1 MGTKADAV
9 IIGGGI
15 IGMAVAFHLAREN
28 YGRIVL
34 LEKEELLG
42 SWSTSKAAGGIRAQ
56 FSSKVNVQMS
66 MLSEELFCRF
76 KEDTGSDALFDQVG
90 YMFLLTR
97 DEDVESF
104 TRSVEL
110 QRSLGLAVELLK
122 PDEIAQY
129 APHVRTDDVKLATF
143 CKDDGLAD
151 PHEFLSGY
159 EHAARKL
166 GVEIRLESEVT
177 GFNQSGG
184 RITEVVTNQGTIPC
198 GVVINAAGPFARR
211 IGEMIG
217 ADIRVEPIRRQCVTT
232 GELDFV
238 KPSFPMVVDVASGLY
253 CHKESKGL
261 LLGWADPNVQPSM
274 DISIDPDYTDAILEK
289 ALDRMPQLETAEMA
303 NQWAGL
309 YETTPDHRA
318 IIGWEPSVAGLFHTV
333 GFSGHGLMHA
343 PAAGLL
349 TAEILAGK
357 EPTLDISDLSPER
370 FARGELVEET
380 NVI

>member
-1 MGTKADAV
+1 MGNKADAV

-15 IGMAVAFHLAREN
+15 IGMSIAFHLAREKF
-28 YGRIVL
+28 GRIVL
-34 LEKEELLG
+34 LEKEQFLG

-56 FSSKVNVQMS
+56 FSSKVNVEMS
-66 MLSEELFCRF
+66 MLSEKLFCRF

-97 DEDVESF
+97 DKDVEAF
-104 TRSVEL
+104 TRAVEI
-110 QRSLGLAVELLK
+110 QRSLGLPVELLK
-122 PDEIAQY
+122 PEDIAQY

-166 GVEIRLESEVT
+166 GVEIKLETEVT
-177 GFNQSGG
+177 GFTRSGG
-184 RITEVVTNQGTIPC
+184 RITEVVTNNGSLPC
-198 GVVINAAGPFARR
+198 GIVINAAGPFARKV
-211 IGEMIG
+211 GEMIG
-217 ADIRVEPIRRQCVTT
+217 SEIKVAPVRRQCVTT
-232 GELDFV
+232 GQLDFV

-261 LLGWADPNVQPSM
+261 LLGWADPSVQPSM

-289 ALDRMPQLETAEMA
+289 ALDRMPQLATAEVA

-309 YETTPDHRA
+309 YESTPDHRA
-318 IIGWEPSVAGLFHTV
+318 IIGWEPSVQGLFHSV
-333 GFSGHGLMHA
+333 GYSGHGLMHA

-349 TAEILAGK
+349 AAEILTGQ
-357 EPTLDISDLSPER
+357 EPSIDITDLSPER
-370 FARGELVEET
+370 FAKGELVEET